1 MSSTMPTAE
10 VAAALDPAGRLVFC
24 APACATVP
32 APMVVTVNVVA
43 KLEAPNK
50 PAPMV
55 RVLPAA

>member
-1 MSSTMPTAE
+1 MPTAE